1 MMKPTPEQEKI
12 IQEERIA
19 LMATIRRDGSAQL
32 APINYVYADGQ
43 FLISTTKD
51 RARYHNILRNPSVT
65 LCIVQ
70 AGGRPYVTVSGRA
83 DIEETNIADG
93 TAQIFRSMSDRP
105 LPENFAETL
114 AEQRRVLITVTPERF
129 IP

>member
-1 MMKPTPEQEKI
+1 MKPTPEQAKI
-12 IQEERIA
+12 VQEEQIA
-19 LMATIRRDGSAQL
+19 VMATVRRDGSAQL
-32 APINYVYADGQ
+32 APINYAYVDGR

-51 RARYHNILRNPSVT
+51 RARYHNLRRNPSVT

-83 DIEETNIADG
+83 EIKEKDIADG
-93 TAQIFRSMSDRP
+93 TAHIFRRMSDRP
-105 LPENFAETL
+105 LPDDFADVL
-114 AEQRRVLITVTPERF
+114 QKQRRVLIIVTPERF

>member
-1 MMKPTPEQEKI
+1 MKPTPEQEKI
-12 IQEERIA
+12 VQEEQIA
-19 LMATIRRDGSAQL
+19 VMSTVRRDGSAQL
-32 APINYVYADGQ
+32 APINYAYVDGR

-51 RARYHNILRNPSVT
+51 RARYHNIRRNPSVT

-83 DIEETNIADG
+83 EIEETDIVDG
-93 TAQIFRSMSDRP
+93 TAKIFRRMSDRP
-105 LPENFAETL
+105 LPDNFADVL
-114 AEQRRVLITVTPERF
+114 QKQRRVLITVTPERF

>member
-1 MMKPTPEQEKI
+1 MKPTPEQEKI
-12 IQEERIA
+12 VQEEQIA
-19 LMATIRRDGSAQL
+19 GMATVRRDGSAQL
-32 APINYVYADGQ
+32 APINYAYVDGR

-51 RARYHNILRNPSVT
+51 RARYHNLRRNPSVT

-83 DIEETNIADG
+83 EIKEKDIADG
-93 TAQIFRSMSDRP
+93 TAHIFRRMSDRP
-105 LPENFAETL
+105 LPDDFADVL
-114 AEQRRVLITVTPERF
+114 QKQRRVLITVTPERF

>member
-1 MMKPTPEQEKI
+1 MKPTPEQEKI
-12 IQEERIA
+12 VQEEQIA
-19 LMATIRRDGSAQL
+19 VMSTVRRDGSAQL
-32 APINYVYADGQ
+32 APINYAYVDGR

-51 RARYHNILRNPSVT
+51 RARYHNLRRNPSVT

-83 DIEETNIADG
+83 EIKEKDIADG
-93 TAQIFRSMSDRP
+93 TAHIFRRMSDRP
-105 LPENFAETL
+105 LPDDFADVL
-114 AEQRRVLITVTPERF
+114 QKQRRVLIIVTPERF